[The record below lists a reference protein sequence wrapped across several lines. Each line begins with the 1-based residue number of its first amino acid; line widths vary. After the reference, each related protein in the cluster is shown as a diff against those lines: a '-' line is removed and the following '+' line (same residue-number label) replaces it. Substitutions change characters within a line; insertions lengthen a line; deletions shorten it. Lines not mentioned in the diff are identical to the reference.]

1 VVGLVRSQRPHDQNV
16 LHKQRQQQRVK
27 NYFEWGLDKIYL
39 YMQYYAMTNTKP
51 TKRMNHGSD
60 VIDQI
65 ASECMLVRVRKLNRV
80 LTGIYD
86 AELRPFGLKASQLSL
101 LVLVAKAGPI
111 RRIEIGKILHLDPST
126 LTRNLKIMLT
136 NGWIQEIA
144 DGEDGRGF
152 PVQITVQGRDLV
164 NQIGPSW
171 RKAQTRTEKFLGG
184 DGTTLLRMF
193 AANKMEL
200 PSG

>member
-171 RKAQTRTEKFLGG
+171 RKAQTRTEKFLGR
-184 DGTTLLRMF
+184 DGATLLRMF
-193 AANKMEL
+193 AANRMEL

>member
-1 VVGLVRSQRPHDQNV
+1 
-16 LHKQRQQQRVK
+16 
-27 NYFEWGLDKIYL
+27 
-39 YMQYYAMTNTKP
+39 MQYCSMTKTGTN
-51 TKRMNHGSD
+51 KRMNQGNGT
-60 VIDQI
+60 IDQI
-65 ASECMLVRVRKLNRV
+65 ACECLLGRVRKLDRV

-86 AELRPFGLKASQLSL
+86 AEFRPFGLKATQLSL

-144 DGEDGRGF
+144 DGEDGRGL
-152 PVQITVQGRDLV
+152 PVEVTPQGRDLL

-171 RKAQTRTEKFLGG
+171 RKAQTRAEKFIG
-184 DGTTLLRMF
+184 DDGATLLRKF
-193 AANKMEL
+193 AANRMEL
-200 PSG
+200 PSR